1 MATVAARRVPALPRL
16 RRIPLSG
23 PAPTALL
30 VALLLLGSLVLRT
43 RVLGG
48 SFWMDE
54 GLSIGIASHPLSAI
68 PGVLHNDGSPP
79 LYYVLL
85 HFWMAAFGRTEVAAH
100 ALSLIFSLLMI
111 PAVLWAGWKLFG
123 RRAALIGA
131 ALAALNPF
139 LTQYAEEARM
149 YSLMA
154 LLGLLTATCLV
165 QAYVGRRRRYL
176 PGVAVGLAAML
187 YTHGWGL
194 FFAVAAL
201 ATMVPLWR
209 AAEDRRAFLRD
220 VLLGFGGAALLFL
233 PWLPT
238 LLFQAAHTG
247 APWGHAPRFGAPVQ
261 IARGVFGGDRSG
273 VALALAA
280 GLGIAALVT
289 EKRSPRE
296 LALLKGLAGLAVG
309 TLAVAWALSQV
320 NPAWTVR
327 YFAAIVGPLLL
338 IAALGLARARRLGLV
353 ALALMCVFWV
363 NPKPYAPEY
372 KSNVRDIAADLTPQL
387 RPGDLVI
394 AGQPEQTPVIQYYMP
409 PGLRYADTS
418 GPVADPRYMNWAD
431 ALTRIER
438 SDPRQALGGLLAT
451 LRPGQHVV
459 LVRPLTEGS
468 YNWTAPWTRFVRR
481 RSAQWSQI
489 LATDPTLR
497 RSGIAPQFYHA
508 ASTVGNSAVL
518 YTKTA

>member
-1 MATVAARRVPALPRL
+1 MATVAARRALALPRI
-16 RRIPLSG
+16 RRVPLTG
-23 PAPTALL
+23 PVPTALI
-30 VALLLLGSLVLRT
+30 VALLVLVSLVLRT
-43 RVLGG
+43 RALSG

-54 GLSIGIASHPLSAI
+54 GLSVGIASHSLAAI

-79 LYYVLL
+79 LYYLLL
-85 HFWMAAFGRTEVAAH
+85 HGWMAVFGSTEAATH
-100 ALSLIFSLLMI
+100 SLSLLFSLLTI
-111 PAVLWAGWKLFG
+111 PAALWAGWSLFG
-123 RRAALIGA
+123 RRAGLIAAL
-131 ALAALNPF
+131 LAALNPF
-139 LTQYAEEARM
+139 LTQYAQETRM

-154 LLGLLTATCLV
+154 LLGLLTATCMVHAFVL
-165 QAYVGRRRRYL
+165 RHRRYL
-176 PGVAVGLAAML
+176 AGVAFGLAAML

-194 FFAVAAL
+194 FFAVAASAGVAL
-201 ATMVPLWR
+201 LWR
-209 AAEDRRAFLRD
+209 RAEDRRAFGRD

-261 IARGVFGGDRSG
+261 ISRGVFGGDRAA
-273 VALALAA
+273 VALVLAG
-280 GLGIAALVT
+280 GLGIATLIS

-296 LALLKGLAGLAVG
+296 LASLKALSALAVG
-309 TLAVAWALSQV
+309 TLAVAWALSQI

-327 YFAAIVGPLLL
+327 YFAAILGPLLL

-353 ALALMCVFWV
+353 ALAFACLFWI
-363 NPKPYAPEY
+363 NPKSYAPEY
-372 KSNVRDIAADLTPQL
+372 KSDVRDIAADLTPQL

-394 AGQPEQTPVIQYYMP
+394 AGQPEQTPVIHYYMP
-409 PGLRYADTS
+409 PGLRYADTT
-418 GPVADPRYMNWAD
+418 GAVADPGYMNWAD
-431 ALTRIER
+431 ALTRIEA
-438 SDPRQALGGLLAT
+438 SNPRRDLGGLLAS

-468 YNWTAPWTRFVRR
+468 YNWTAPWTRYVRR
-481 RSAQWSQI
+481 RSAQWSKI

-497 RSGIAPQFYHA
+497 RSGVAPQFYHG
-508 ASTVGNSAVL
+508 ASTVGNSAVI